1 MSRNLFDLNAHMRLM
16 EHALPVDISSG
27 VRAFPQ
33 HYFVFDNSLKS
44 LTSIVSA
51 IETEKDIVI
60 FSSEDDWG
68 VYVQVGLVGKE
79 NYSLLRHDDR
89 PKIVYGRKWR
99 IERNIPTPEIVQ
111 TIF

>member
-68 VYVQVGLVGKE
+68 VYVQVPAAYEL
-79 NYSLLRHDDR
+79 NYFLLNKNA
-89 PKIVYGRKWR
+89 PPPW
-99 IERNIPTPEIVQ
+99 
-111 TIF
+111 